1 MQKSARENPS
11 SFRLGPELDAE
22 IDRLARE
29 LDIPRSQVV
38 RKAIKLFSARQNHI
52 SAVLAEA
59 RESYAKYRSTGMGL
73 PWEEASAWLRSGAR
87 KEDRPE
93 LRDMRR

>member
-1 MQKSARENPS
+1 MTKTSRGNPS

-22 IDRLARE
+22 VDRLADE

-38 RKAIKLFSARQNHI
+38 KKAVKLFVARQRHI

-59 RESYAKYRSTGMGL
+59 RESYARENMPGGRYTRSV
-73 PWEEASAWLRSGAR
+73 P
-87 KEDRPE
+87 
-93 LRDMRR
+93 RDPKTPPGHG